1 MGRTPVQDGAQ
12 LGLIR
17 FVNPEGVA
25 VGPAAGCTSSYRFN
39 YYGSGGPA
47 VDPACHPDATAV
59 QSYRHSHYGKDRVGV
74 TLDEEWF
81 TPVGAA
87 GSTLRAGLWYEDSRR
102 DLGRD
107 WHQML
112 DPTLSF
118 KWNEQAY
125 WHQYE
130 WDFPQHRLQ
139 VVRGGD
145 ALRRAC
151 RAERRR

>member
-1 MGRTPVQDGAQ
+1 MGRTPVQGGAQ

-59 QSYRHSHYGKDRVGV
+59 QPYRHSHYGKDRVGV

-87 GSTLRAGLWYEDSRR
+87 GSTLRAGS
-102 DLGRD
+102 
-107 WHQML
+107 
-112 DPTLSF
+112 
-118 KWNEQAY
+118 
-125 WHQYE
+125 
-130 WDFPQHRLQ
+130 
-139 VVRGGD
+139 RGGLTP
-145 ALRRAC
+145 A
-151 RAERRR
+151 